1 MGRVLLGTSGWSYQ
15 EWVGVFYPTSTESKL
30 KHYTRVFPTA
40 EIDSTFYAMPQP
52 GVVQGWDRYSPKEF
66 AFAAKLPKTVTHD
79 LLEHLGHDIEK
90 EMDKFA
96 ELMMPLNNSGK
107 LACLL
112 IQLPPS
118 YKYDVEHLD
127 QFLALLP
134 HGYKYAIEFR
144 HKSWLQPQTWKILS
158 RYSVAY
164 TIVDEPLLPPDI
176 HVTADFAY
184 LRWHGHGQHPWYD
197 YHYTDKELEDWK
209 PKIEEI
215 QSSTKNTLGYFNNHF
230 HGYAVENALKVLQML
245 GKLTQEQEEALD
257 RAETHLGK
265 RPSATAGLGKWLDR
279 TRSESKIIEE
289 LTQLMGRPR
298 VERAMAIG
306 DNEVNIKQADSN
318 NIQARVRNYT
328 VTMDMRSKTILHD
341 CGDWE
346 RSIETK
352 QLCKHIGR
360 LFLTIPEPLAAEWIS
375 KIRSDLQ
382 EWNFGKAEK
391 SRAPNEQP

>member
-1 MGRVLLGTSGWSYQ
+1 MKMGRVLLGTSGWSYQ
-15 EWVGVFYPTSTESKL
+15 EWVGVFYPTSNESKL

-107 LACLL
+107 LVCLL

-144 HKSWLQPQTWKILS
+144 HKSWLQPPTWKILS
-158 RYSVAY
+158 RYNVAY

-184 LRWHGHGQHPWYD
+184 LRWHGHGQQPWYN
-197 YHYTDKELEDWK
+197 YHYTDKQLEDWK

-215 QSSTKNTLGYFNNHF
+215 QSSTKNTFGYFNNHF
-230 HGYAVENALKVLQML
+230 HGYAVENALKVLKML
-245 GKLTQEQEEALD
+245 GKLTQEQDEALE
-257 RAETHLGK
+257 RAETYLGK
-265 RPSATAGLGKWLDR
+265 SPSPTAGLGKWIKP
-279 TRSESKIIEE
+279 SKPEARIIEE
-289 LTQLMGRPR
+289 LTDMMGRPR
-298 VERAMAIG
+298 VERAMSIG
-306 DNEVNIKQADSN
+306 DNEVNINQADSN
-318 NIQARVRNYT
+318 KIQAAVRKYS

-360 LFLTIPEPLAAEWIS
+360 LLLTIPEPLATEWIS
-375 KIRSDLQ
+375 RIRSDLD
-382 EWNFGKAEK
+382 EWNFKKAEK
-391 SRAPNEQP
+391 VANP

>member
-40 EIDSTFYAMPQP
+40 EIDSTFYAMPQT
-52 GVVQGWDRYSPKEF
+52 GVVQGWERYSPKDF
-66 AFAAKLPKTVTHD
+66 SFAAKLPKTITHE
-79 LLEHLGHDIEK
+79 LLRRMGPDIEK

-96 ELMMPLNNSGK
+96 ELMMPVNNSGK

-118 YKYDVEHLD
+118 YKYDPSHLD

-144 HKSWLQPQTWKILS
+144 NNSWLRSETWKILS
-158 RYSVAY
+158 RYNVAY
-164 TIVDEPLLPPDI
+164 TIVDEPLLPPES

-184 LRWHGHGQHPWYD
+184 IRWHGHGKNPWYN
-197 YHYTDKELEDWK
+197 YHYDDKQLEAWK
-209 PKIEEI
+209 PKIEEL
-215 QSSTKNTLGYFNNHF
+215 QSSTKTVYGYFNNHF

-245 GKLTQEQEEALD
+245 GKLTQEQEEALA
-257 RAETHLGK
+257 RAEAHLTGK
-265 RPSATAGLGKWLDR
+265 VSSSAGLGKWLGPENRSSRVIDDLTELIGR
-279 TRSESKIIEE
+279 TK
-289 LTQLMGRPR
+289 L
-298 VERAMAIG
+298 ERAMAI
-306 DNEVNIKQADSN
+306 DDSEINVTRADSER
-318 NIQARVRNYT
+318 IQAKIRNYS
-328 VTMDMRSKTILHD
+328 VDMDDKSKTIMHD

-346 RSIETK
+346 RAVNETH

-360 LFLTIPEPLAAEWIS
+360 LLLAIPEGIATLWIS
-375 KIRSDLQ
+375 KMRADL
-382 EWNFGKAEK
+382 EDWTFNSPEK
-391 SRAPNEQP
+391 

>member
-30 KHYTRVFPTA
+30 RHYTRVFPTA
-40 EIDSTFYAMPQP
+40 EIDSTFYANPQP
-52 GVVQGWDRYSPKEF
+52 GVVQGWDRYSPKDF

-79 LLEHLGHDIEK
+79 LLQYLGRDIEK

-118 YKYDVEHLD
+118 YKYAIQHLD

-158 RYSVAY
+158 RYNVAY
-164 TIVDEPLLPPDI
+164 TIVDEPLLPPEI

-197 YHYTDKELEDWK
+197 YHYTDTELEDWK

-215 QSSTKNTLGYFNNHF
+215 QASTKNTFGYFNNHF
-230 HGYAVENALKVLQML
+230 HGYAVENALKVLKML
-245 GKLTQEQEEALD
+245 GKLTQEQEEALEK
-257 RAETHLGK
+257 AETRLGK
-265 RPSATAGLGKWLDR
+265 SPSPTAGLGKWMNPTKPE
-279 TRSESKIIEE
+279 TRKIIEE
-289 LTQLMGRPR
+289 LTEIMGRPR
-298 VERAMAIG
+298 VERAMTIG

-318 NIQARVRNYT
+318 KIQATIRNYT

-352 QLCKHIGR
+352 QLCKHVGR
-360 LFLTIPEPLAAEWIS
+360 LILTIPEPLATEWIS
-375 KIRSDLQ
+375 KIRSDLD
-382 EWNFGKAEK
+382 EWNFKKAEK
-391 SRAPNEQP
+391 VPSS

>member
-245 GKLTQEQEEALD
+245 GKLTQEQEEALE

-265 RPSATAGLGKWLDR
+265 RPLATAGLGKWLD
-279 TRSESKIIEE
+279 
-289 LTQLMGRPR
+289 
-298 VERAMAIG
+298 

-346 RSIETK
+346 RSVETK

-360 LFLTIPEPLAAEWIS
+360 LFLTIPEPLATEWIS

-391 SRAPNEQP
+391 SRAPNELP